1 MPLKSFEHYPTQAD
15 KNHLEAELDASCI
28 LVKAREEA
36 ERIAQDP
43 TVTGYHSAHEA
54 LLAALDEE

>member
-1 MPLKSFEHYPTQAD
+1 MTLKSFEHYPTQTD
-15 KNHLEAELDASCI
+15 CVRLEAALDASSI

-54 LLAALDEE
+54 LKAALCEE